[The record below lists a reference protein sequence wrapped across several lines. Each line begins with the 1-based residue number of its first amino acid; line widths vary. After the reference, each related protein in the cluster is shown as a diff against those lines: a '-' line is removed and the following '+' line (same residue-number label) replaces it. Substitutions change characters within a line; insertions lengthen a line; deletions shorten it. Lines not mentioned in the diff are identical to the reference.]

1 MLKLLTSRDYI
12 WYNAYNKLCDG
23 VYISVF
29 YEKQAEKYLHR
40 QTDDVQI
47 RIENAINKIPD
58 GDIKQLK
65 GYTSLYRLRVGDM
78 RVIFRKEADNI
89 YVLLI
94 GSRGD
99 IYKRK

>member
-1 MLKLLTSRDYI
+1 MSI
-12 WYNAYNKLCDG
+12 
-23 VYISVF
+23 F

-65 GYTSLYRLRVGDM
+65 GYTS
-78 RVIFRKEADNI
+78 
-89 YVLLI
+89 
-94 GSRGD
+94 
-99 IYKRK
+99 